1 MAENKEKIVPDTSIL
16 INGVIS
22 DLIEK
27 DKIKNIDIIVPNF
40 VMEELQSQ
48 ASKGYSIGLKGLN
61 ELKKINDLSKEKNIK
76 IVQKGRRQT
85 LDEIKLAKS
94 GRIDALIV
102 DVAKKENA
110 VLYTCDMVQYMVA
123 DVRGIKT
130 QYFKPYAKAKK
141 LKIEDMLT
149 PDVLSLH
156 LKEGVAPLAKKG
168 KPGKFKLVKIRD
180 EVLTAEELEN
190 IIREIMDA
198 VRYEENGFV
207 EIGGREASVVQLGNM
222 RIAIT
227 RPPFSDGIEVTVVKP
242 IVKLTIDDYKIPEK
256 LRKRIMI
263 GSGILLVGPPGSG
276 KSTLAASIAEFYE
289 SLGKIVKTLEQPRDL
304 QVKDEITQYSKLRG
318 DFEGTAELLLLVRP
332 DYTIF
337 DEVRTTKDFNVF
349 TDMRLA
355 GIGMVGVVHATK
367 PIDAIQRF
375 SKRVELGMIPHIIDT
390 IIFIDAGEIKSVYKL
405 SLVVRTPTGMAED
418 DLARPVVEV
427 REFFSDRLDYEIYTY
442 GEENVIIPVTKKESE
457 SVVDKLAKK
466 KIMEEIKKF
475 DSRPEIEFR
484 NNKAFIKLDNKA
496 IPLLIGRKGKTI
508 QELEKKLGIKIE
520 VLPKVST
527 LKKIAKFTVRETGAY
542 IIFNF
547 TKNLSGKTVNFYI
560 GDEFVFSAVI
570 GRNGQVRINKDGD
583 IGKTILKGVMRND
596 IKTFI

>member
-1 MAENKEKIVPDTSIL
+1 M
-16 INGVIS
+16 
-22 DLIEK
+22 
-27 DKIKNIDIIVPNF
+27 
-40 VMEELQSQ
+40 
-48 ASKGYSIGLKGLN
+48 
-61 ELKKINDLSKEKNIK
+61 
-76 IVQKGRRQT
+76 
-85 LDEIKLAKS
+85 
-94 GRIDALIV
+94 IV

-227 RPPFSDGIEVTVVKP
+227 RPPFSDGIEVTIVKP

-390 IIFIDAGEIKSVYKL
+390 IIFIDSGEIKSVYKL

>member
-1 MAENKEKIVPDTSIL
+1 MAENKEKIVPDTSVL

-457 SVVDKLAKK
+457 SVADKLAKK

-484 NNKAFIKLDNKA
+484 NNKVFIKLDNKA

-583 IGKTILKGVMRND
+583 IGKTILKGVMRDD

>member
-227 RPPFSDGIEVTVVKP
+227 RPPFSDGIEVTIVKP

-390 IIFIDAGEIKSVYKL
+390 IIFIDSGEIKSVYKL

>member
-227 RPPFSDGIEVTVVKP
+227 RPPFSDGIEVTIVKP